1 MAKGE
6 SRGAFVV
13 DLGELELSEDAV
25 ERITRSIRKSV
36 LAEIASLD
44 EAPGFSVGLRP
55 PKRDEPWFEGI
66 DWIRTRG
73 IWVDIE
79 NLPRFG

>member
-13 DLGELELSEDAV
+13 DLGELELSEEAV

-36 LAEIASLD
+36 LSEIASIE

-55 PKRDEPWFEGI
+55 PRDEGWFEGI

-79 NLPRFG
+79 NLPRYQ